1 MRLDMTEEQIKELVI
16 RRYTKVQNP
25 WGLWQMN
32 LYVHWKRLSWHWVIA
47 GTSALK
53 RLFDV
58 ICSTLL
64 IALISPAFLLLAA
77 LVKLED
83 GGPVIFTQVRV
94 GRWGRLFQMYKF
106 RSMCRDAEEKL
117 SDVLLQNQHQQGV
130 TFKMKQDPRI
140 TRVGRW
146 MRRYSLDEL
155 PQLFNVLKGDMS
167 LVGPRPPLPRE
178 VELYSIADRRRLAA
192 TPGLTCFWQIGG
204 RSEIDFKEQVQLDV
218 LYIESQSLW
227 LDLKILCRTIP
238 AVLSG
243 KGAC

>member
-1 MRLDMTEEQIKELVI
+1 MTEERIKELVI
-16 RRYTKVQNP
+16 RRYTKMQSP

-32 LYVHWKRLSWHWVIA
+32 LYVHWKRASWKCVVASTSLIKRFFDILASATLILLLSPV
-47 GTSALK
+47 
-53 RLFDV
+53 
-58 ICSTLL
+58 
-64 IALISPAFLLLAA
+64 FLALAA

-83 GGPVIFTQVRV
+83 GGSVIFSQVRI
-94 GRWGRLFQMYKF
+94 GKWGRLFRMFKF
-106 RSMCRDAEEKL
+106 RSMCRNAEERL
-117 SDVLLQNQHQQGV
+117 REILPQNQHTQGV
-130 TFKMKQDPRI
+130 TFKMKDDPRI
-140 TRVGRW
+140 TRVGCW

-178 VELYSIADRRRLAA
+178 VDLYSLSDRRRLGA

>member
-1 MRLDMTEEQIKELVI
+1 MTEEKIKELVI
-16 RRYTKVQNP
+16 RRYTRVQSP

-32 LYVHWKRLSWHWVIA
+32 LYVHWKRFSWHCAVVGA
-47 GTSALK
+47 SLAK
-53 RLFDV
+53 RLFDILV
-58 ICSTLL
+58 SSLL
-64 IALISPAFLLLAA
+64 IIVLSPVFLLLAL

-83 GGPVIFTQVRV
+83 GGPVIFAQIRV
-94 GRWGRLFQMYKF
+94 GKWGRLFEMHKF
-106 RSMCRDAEEKL
+106 RSMCRHAEERL
-117 SDVLLQNQHQQGV
+117 REILPRNEHRQGI
-130 TFKMKQDPRI
+130 TFKMKDDPRI
-140 TRVGRW
+140 TGVGRW

-178 VELYSIADRRRLAA
+178 VDLYSMPDRRRLAA

-227 LDLKILCRTIP
+227 LDLKILCKTIP

-243 KGAC
+243 KGAR

>member
-1 MRLDMTEEQIKELVI
+1 MTEERIKELVI
-16 RRYTKVQNP
+16 RRYTKVQSP

-32 LYVHWKRLSWHWVIA
+32 LYVHWKRISWHAVIMGA
-47 GTSALK
+47 SLAK

-58 ICSTLL
+58 AASSLL
-64 IALISPAFLLLAA
+64 ILLLSPVFLLLSS
-77 LVKLED
+77 LVKAED
-83 GGPVIFTQVRV
+83 GGPVIFAQVRI
-94 GRWGRLFQMYKF
+94 GRWGRLFKMYKF
-106 RSMCRDAEEKL
+106 RSMCLNAEERL
-117 SDVLLQNQHQQGV
+117 REILPRNEHRQGV
-130 TFKMKQDPRI
+130 TFKMKDDPRI
-140 TRVGRW
+140 THIGRW

-178 VELYSIADRRRLAA
+178 VDLYSMADRRRLAA

-204 RSEIDFKEQVQLDV
+204 RSEIDFKEQVHLDV

-227 LDLKILCRTIP
+227 LDLKILCKTIP